1 MAKLYSA
8 ANTHLDRK
16 YPFFP
21 FLRKTYFSLRK
32 TYFKQNIDH
41 QLYSSYLYF
50 PFVYLIRLLHL

>member
-8 ANTHLDRK
+8 ANTHLGRK
-16 YPFFP
+16 YPFFS
-21 FLRKTYFSLRK
+21 FFEENVLSLRK
-32 TYFKQNIDH
+32 TYFRENIDH